1 MPPGKNMKLRWCGFW
16 QPGHLVKGSVVI
28 SFFVGRGCL
37 LGNSDCTSPLSR
49 IIRITSSLCV
59 PNCRRKCLPENIPMY
74 VCMCLCMYS
83 ISFIMFLSLL
93 VLSCERHPHAVWI
106 GCAVKARQSPR
117 TKTFVRSSPPCP
129 MNENVTAIEGC
140 DQRAELCQLLNG
152 QVSGVYRLLVTF
164 VAVFSA
170 QGDLSIGST
179 GPIEKCGSVRYHALS
194 HSGHS

>member
-1 MPPGKNMKLRWCGFW
+1 
-16 QPGHLVKGSVVI
+16 
-28 SFFVGRGCL
+28 
-37 LGNSDCTSPLSR
+37 
-49 IIRITSSLCV
+49 
-59 PNCRRKCLPENIPMY
+59 
-74 VCMCLCMYS
+74 
-83 ISFIMFLSLL
+83 
-93 VLSCERHPHAVWI
+93 
-106 GCAVKARQSPR
+106 
-117 TKTFVRSSPPCP
+117 